1 MMKSKGIIKDIL
13 IGLLWCILIVLL
25 ILFATGKE
33 SLFIYTDF

>member
-1 MMKSKGIIKDIL
+1 MKKLFKDI
-13 IGLLWCILIVLL
+13 IVGLLWCILIILL